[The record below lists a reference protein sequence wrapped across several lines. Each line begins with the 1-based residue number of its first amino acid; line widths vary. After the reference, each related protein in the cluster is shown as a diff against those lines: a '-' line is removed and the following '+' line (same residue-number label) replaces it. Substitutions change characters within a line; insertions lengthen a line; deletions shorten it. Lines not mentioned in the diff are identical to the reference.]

1 MLQCKQTNSLGFTDE
16 LTSNQVTSITFSSD
30 GRSLGVADGSKI
42 LVFVVPSFE
51 QAVVLRGHT
60 ATVYEIDFGDGGGNG
75 SDLVLA
81 SASGDQTARVWT
93 VEKVVVQRELG
104 S

>member
-60 ATVYEIDFGDGGGNG
+60 ATVYEVDFGDSGNG

-93 VEKVVVQRELG
+93 VEKVVVQNEMG